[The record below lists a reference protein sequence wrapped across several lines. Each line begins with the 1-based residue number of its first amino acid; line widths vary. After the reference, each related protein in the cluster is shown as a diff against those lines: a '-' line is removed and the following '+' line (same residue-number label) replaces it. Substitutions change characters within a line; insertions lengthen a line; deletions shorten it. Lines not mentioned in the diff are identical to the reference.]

1 MIRKV
6 SFHLI
11 KRYFCYLVKKNP
23 NMFCHHCAR
32 QSSKH
37 KVNKTHAE
45 LIEIPILYIPLT
57 HLCFS
62 TYNFKLL
69 YTTWRFI
76 CSYLLESFML
86 VLRVFL
92 FFFTCVYSFT
102 VRKPLN
108 FRWRQLFFGK
118 IYTDDPQNVL
128 QLNTT
133 VQIIVDILF
142 APLNIFTV
150 CIYFLPS

>member
-1 MIRKV
+1 
-6 SFHLI
+6 
-11 KRYFCYLVKKNP
+11 
-23 NMFCHHCAR
+23 MFCHHGAR

-45 LIEIPILYIPLT
+45 LKEISSLYIPLT

-76 CSYLLESFML
+76 CSYLLESLML
-86 VLRVFL
+86 VLRSFL
-92 FFFTCVYSFT
+92 FFFFYLCLFVYSKETSELQMTSIIFW
-102 VRKPLN
+102 KN
-108 FRWRQLFFGK
+108 IYRWSIFFH
-118 IYTDDPQNVL
+118 PQNVS

-133 VQIIVDILF
+133 MQIIVDILF
-142 APLNIFTV
+142 APLSIFTV
-150 CIYFLPS
+150 CIDFLPS

>member
-1 MIRKV
+1 
-6 SFHLI
+6 
-11 KRYFCYLVKKNP
+11 
-23 NMFCHHCAR
+23 MFCHHCAR

-45 LIEIPILYIPLT
+45 LIEIPILYILLT

-92 FFFTCVYSFT
+92 FFFYLCLFVYSKETSELQMTSIIFWKNIYRWPTKCITVKHNCANNCWHIICSIEHFHSLYLLFT
-102 VRKPLN
+102 ELN
-108 FRWRQLFFGK
+108 SYGFYLSLHRDARRR
-118 IYTDDPQNVL
+118 
-128 QLNTT
+128 
-133 VQIIVDILF
+133 
-142 APLNIFTV
+142 
-150 CIYFLPS
+150 